1 MIMNA
6 SALLHPQH
14 RLIRLSRAMAWVTT
28 FGIGLVVILS
38 ALGAYIPEWT
48 RNVVLAKL
56 GQPGAALPLTP
67 LGRVLTGAVLIVPV
81 GVMVH
86 GLLAVRRMFRA
97 FGQGEVFAVGPTR
110 DLQIFAATVL
120 AQAPLGPLTSAALSV
135 VLTIDNPPGER
146 AFMIAF
152 SINDYFALIVGGVL
166 FAAASIMREAARL
179 ADENASFV

>member
-1 MIMNA
+1 MNRPPLA
-6 SALLHPQH
+6 ND
-14 RLIRLSRAMAWVTT
+14 RLIRLSRAMVWVTT
-28 FGIGLVVILS
+28 VGIVLVVVLS
-38 ALGAYIPEWT
+38 ALGAFIPEWT
-48 RNVVLAKL
+48 RNIVLVKL
-56 GQPGAALPLTP
+56 GQAGAALPITP
-67 LGRVLTGAVLIVPV
+67 LGRALTAAVLVVPI

-97 FGQGEVFAVGPTR
+97 FGQGEVLAPGPTR

-135 VLTIDNPPGER
+135 VLTIGNPPGER

-152 SINDYFALIVGGVL
+152 SISDYFVLIVGGVL
-166 FAAASIMREAARL
+166 FAAASVMREAARI